1 MASMTESELGR
12 VLLTHRGVQ
21 WIIGTKDDPY
31 ALLLRAAS
39 DDPHRLGDLIRERG
53 PLYWSSAEAWV
64 TARHE
69 VAAAALADPR
79 LSFRHPDADAP
90 AADDDAGEQ
99 REPMPWE
106 VPALREILP
115 FGELFLTAGRA
126 DCKRVRELLEP
137 LLGAEALER
146 WRPAAEQALRAALAA
161 AGTEFDLRSDIAD
174 GFAAGLVREIL
185 GVPEEDHDRF
195 AALVRGGAGALD
207 AMVCSPHLRTAHELI
222 TSVDGMGALL
232 GDLIA
237 RRREQPGDDPVSA
250 LLAAAPEHEVR
261 SVCTLVALVGSEL
274 AANVLCAAVAALLDH
289 PEVWRSLCENP
300 GLAPAVVEETLRYAP
315 PVRLVPL
322 YAHEDLELAGTA
334 VPAGSQVVV
343 ALEAALRDT
352 AVGTEPAVFDPAAER
367 SGRQPDL
374 PVLPVFSGELPVTL
388 LAPLVRLLAESG
400 LRALSAE
407 APGVRR
413 TGPVLRRLRSAVTG
427 AVLELPLT
435 R

>member
-31 ALLLRAAS
+31 ALLLRAAD
-39 DDPHRLGDLIRERG
+39 DDPHRLGELIRERG

-69 VAAAALADPR
+69 VAVAALDDPR

-90 AADDDAGEQ
+90 APDDEGEQ

-115 FGELFLTAGRA
+115 FDEMFLTAGQA
-126 DCKRVRELLEP
+126 DCERVRELLEP
-137 LLGAEALER
+137 LLGAKALER
-146 WRPAAEQALRAALAA
+146 WRPVADGALRGALAA
-161 AGTEFDLRSDIAD
+161 AGTEFDLRAD
-174 GFAAGLVREIL
+174 VADVFAADLMREIL
-185 GVPEEDHDRF
+185 GVPEEDRDRF
-195 AALVRGGAGALD
+195 AALCRGAAGALD

-222 TSVDGMGALL
+222 TSVGGMRSLL
-232 GDLIA
+232 TDLIE
-237 RRREQPGDDPVSA
+237 RRREKPGDDLVSA
-250 LLAAAPEHEVR
+250 LLAAMPEDEVR
-261 SVCTLVALVGSEL
+261 SVCMLLALVGSEL
-274 AANVLCAAVAALLDH
+274 TATVFCDAVAALLDH

-322 YAHEDLELAGTA
+322 YAREDLELAGTA

-343 ALEAALRDT
+343 ALEAAVRDP
-352 AVGTEPAVFDPAAER
+352 AVHQEPAAFDPARER
-367 SGRQPDL
+367 SGRQL
-374 PVLPVFSGELPVTL
+374 VFSEGLPTSL
-388 LAPLVRLLAESG
+388 LAPLVRFQTESG
-400 LRALSAE
+400 LRLLSAE

-413 TGPVLRRLRSAVTG
+413 TGPVLRRLRSGVTG
-427 AVLELPLT
+427 AVLELPVA

>member
-31 ALLLRAAS
+31 ALLLRTAS
-39 DDPHRLGDLIRERG
+39 DDPHRLGELIRERG

-64 TARHE
+64 TAHHD
-69 VAAAALADPR
+69 VAAAALDDPR

-90 AADDDAGEQ
+90 AAEDGGEQ

-115 FGELFLTAGRA
+115 FDEMFLTAGRA
-126 DCKRVRELLEP
+126 DCVRVRELLEP

-146 WRPAAEQALRAALAA
+146 RRPAADRALRGALAA
-161 AGTEFDLRSDIAD
+161 AGAEFDLRADIAD
-174 GFAAGLVREIL
+174 VFATGLVREIL

-195 AALVRGGAGALD
+195 AALARGGAGALD

-222 TSVDGMGALL
+222 TSVDGMGSLL
-232 GDLIA
+232 TELIA
-237 RRREQPGDDPVSA
+237 RRREQPGGNLVSA
-250 LLAAAPEHEVR
+250 LLAAAPEDEVR
-261 SVCTLVALVGSEL
+261 SVCTLLALVGSEL
-274 AANVLCAAVAALLDH
+274 AANVFCAAVEALLDH
-289 PEVWRSLCENP
+289 PGVWRQLCENP
-300 GLAPAVVEETLRYAP
+300 ALAPAVVEETLRYAP

-343 ALEAALRDT
+343 ALEAALRDP
-352 AVGTEPAVFDPAAER
+352 AVRAEPAVFDPAAER
-367 SGRQPDL
+367 SGRQR
-374 PVLPVFSGELPVTL
+374 VFSVFSEGLPTSL
-388 LAPLVRLLAESG
+388 LAPLVRLLADSG

-407 APGVRR
+407 APGLRR
-413 TGPVLRRLRSAVTG
+413 TGPVLRRLRSGVTG
-427 AVLELPLT
+427 AVLEFPAA